1 MSARFPRLEG
11 QRTMTGRWP
20 RRAWLVVLGMLVAAP
35 AAAADV
41 PPAGPGP
48 SVDFDRD
55 IRPILSDNCFKCHG
69 PDANERQS
77 ELRLDVRDEALKPAE
92 SGKPAI
98 VPGKPQESTL
108 V

>member
-20 RRAWLVVLGMLVAAP
+20 RRAWLVGLGMLGAP
-35 AAAADV
+35 PGRAADV
-41 PPAGPGP
+41 PPAGPGT

-77 ELRLDVRDEALKPAE
+77 ELRLDIREPDGKPAE
-92 SGKPAI
+92 AGSPAI
-98 VPGKPQESTL
+98 VPGQPKASAL
-108 V
+108 